1 MDAPSLHEQKQSLES
16 IRSAI
21 RKMEKALAQ
30 MARKSSNTT
39 LIEKRLKALTTGL
52 HVLEHIWNGQPHR
65 YTREE
70 LVEARQVLEG
80 LFPSIE
86 RIFAKPETAG
96 PQKTLLERRL
106 KALRWA
112 VQAMDELT

>member
-1 MDAPSLHEQKQSLES
+1 MDAASRNEQKQSLES
-16 IRSAI
+16 IRSTI
-21 RKMEKALAQ
+21 RKTEKALAQ
-30 MARKSSNTT
+30 MARKGTNTT
-39 LIEKRLKALTTGL
+39 LIEKRLKALTIGL
-52 HVLEHIWNGQPHR
+52 HVLESIWNGQPHP

-70 LVEARQVLEG
+70 LVEARQVLVG

-86 RIFAKPETAG
+86 SLYAKFETSR
-96 PQKTLLERRL
+96 PQRTLLERRL